1 MTDPLTFEIQLE
13 IDAPAEAVWAAV
25 SSSNGISA
33 WMLPTEIEEREGGS
47 LVFHMGDTD
56 SKGTVLKF
64 EAPHRIV
71 YEEPDWAALAG
82 REGEAVSPMV
92 TEFVVEA
99 RSGGSCV
106 VKVVSSAFG
115 TGADWEKEFFVEMGK
130 GWAPSFDVLKLYA
143 ERYAGQLSTGFEL
156 VGEHPVSQAGLRAC
170 FDRGGEL
177 GTIER
182 SGDDYVLVG
191 IAGPVPG
198 CVLLACLGEQDGS
211 SVSRVAGYLYG
222 PDGPAAVDGVREN
235 VERWLREVTPSPDR
249 P

>member
-1 MTDPLTFEIQLE
+1 MTDPLKFEIEIE

-25 SSSNGISA
+25 STSNGISA

-47 LVFHMGDTD
+47 VVFHMGETD

-64 EAPHRIV
+64 EAPNRIV

-82 REGEAVSPMV
+82 HEDETVSPMV

-106 VKVVSSAFG
+106 VRVVSSAFS
-115 TGADWEKEFFVEMGK
+115 TGADWEREFFAEMGK
-130 GWAPSFDVLKLYA
+130 GWSPSFEVLKRYA
-143 ERYAGQLSTGFEL
+143 ERHAGLQSTAFEIVAEL
-156 VGEHPVSQAGLRAC
+156 PVSQADVRAY

-177 GTIER
+177 GAIER
-182 SGDDYVLVG
+182 SGDNYVLVG
-191 IAGPVPG
+191 LAGPVPG
-198 CVLLACLGEQDGS
+198 CVLLVCLGEQDGS

-222 PDGPAAVDGVREN
+222 PEGPAAVDGVREK
-235 VERWLREVTPSPDR
+235 VDRWLRGVAPS
-249 P
+249 

>member
-1 MTDPLTFEIQLE
+1 MTDPLKFELEIE

-33 WMLPTEIEEREGGS
+33 WMLPTEIEEHEGGS
-47 LVFHMGDTD
+47 VVFHMGETD
-56 SKGTVLKF
+56 SKGTVIKF
-64 EAPHRIV
+64 EAPNRIV

-82 REGEAVSPMV
+82 HADKAVPPMV

-115 TGADWEKEFFVEMGK
+115 TGADWEKEFFAEMGK
-130 GWAPSFDVLKLYA
+130 GWAPSFEVLKLYA
-143 ERYAGQLSTGFEL
+143 ERHAGLLSTGFEL
-156 VGEHPVSQAGLRAC
+156 GGEHPVSQAELRAY

-191 IAGPVPG
+191 LAGPVPG
-198 CVLLACLGEQDGS
+198 CVLLQCLGEQSGS

-222 PDGPAAVDGVREN
+222 PDGPAAVGGVRET
-235 VERWLREVTPSPDR
+235 VDRWLRGVAPS
-249 P
+249 

>member
-1 MTDPLTFEIQLE
+1 MTDPLKFELELE
-13 IDAPAEAVWAAV
+13 IDAPAEAVWVAV

-33 WMLPTEIEEREGGS
+33 WMLPTEIEEKEGGS
-47 LVFHMGDTD
+47 VVFHMGETD

-64 EAPHRIV
+64 EAPTRIV

-115 TGADWEKEFFVEMGK
+115 TGADWEKEFFAEMGK
-130 GWAPSFDVLKLYA
+130 GWAPSFEVLKLYA
-143 ERYAGQLSTGFEL
+143 ERHAGLLSTSFEL
-156 VGEHPVSQAGLRAC
+156 GAEHPVSQADLRAY

-177 GTIER
+177 GAIER

-191 IAGPVPG
+191 LVDPVPG
-198 CVLLACLGEQDGS
+198 CVLLHCMGEQDGS
-211 SVSRVAGYLYG
+211 SFSRVAGYLYG
-222 PDGPAAVDGVREN
+222 PEGPAAVDGVREN
-235 VERWLREVTPSPDR
+235 VDRWLRGVAPA
-249 P
+249 